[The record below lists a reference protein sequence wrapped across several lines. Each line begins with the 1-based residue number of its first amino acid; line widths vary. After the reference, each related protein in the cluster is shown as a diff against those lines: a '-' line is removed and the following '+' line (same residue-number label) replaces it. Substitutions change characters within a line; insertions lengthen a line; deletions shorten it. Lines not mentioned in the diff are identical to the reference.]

1 MQQKQRRCHRHQS
14 DQNKAKD
21 KFAGIVDISAEQ
33 FCLLRCEKLGI
44 RGVHPCNMGEFFSIA
59 RHLVNENDAVSHV
72 DGDIFAAP
80 DLFDLAVGIG
90 VRDAQHIP
98 VGKIFR
104 RIGDFLVHRED

>member
-1 MQQKQRRCHRHQS
+1 
-14 DQNKAKD
+14 
-21 KFAGIVDISAEQ
+21 
-33 FCLLRCEKLGI
+33 
-44 RGVHPCNMGEFFSIA
+44 MGEFFSIA
-59 RHLVNENDAVSHV
+59 RHLVNENDAVSHMN
-72 DGDIFAAP
+72 DNIFATP